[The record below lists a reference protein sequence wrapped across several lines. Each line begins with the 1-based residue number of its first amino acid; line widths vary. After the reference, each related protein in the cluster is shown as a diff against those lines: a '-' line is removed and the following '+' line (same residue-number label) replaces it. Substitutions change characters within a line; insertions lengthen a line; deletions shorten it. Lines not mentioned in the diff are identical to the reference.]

1 MKGEINSTLDERHV
15 SNHSVSNGYFIALII
30 FKSICILLGV
40 SGNLLVIIHNVVL
53 RYEKTPAT
61 YLTTNLAISDLLA
74 CLTIYPL
81 RIGRSVVMLTA
92 SKGEEKSTFFC
103 KLNYLSAFFSVSLSV
118 LTLLAVTYDRY
129 LFIKKPLKYPMLMTK
144 RKVCGMIGA
153 IWSTSLLYLT
163 LAIARVKTSGA
174 YNNCFFGTRALSVLL
189 LLYIYT
195 PILFILLFNLKTW
208 RIAQTQRRSIARNY
222 VRDSSAKN
230 VNITTRIA
238 KELKAVETLAM
249 LMGVLVVCFSPS
261 AVMVIFDLVK
271 FYPGIPPSMYDLFSD
286 LIGINSVFNPLIYC
300 IRHKEY
306 RKVIHRCFHA
316 LCC

>member
-1 MKGEINSTLDERHV
+1 
-15 SNHSVSNGYFIALII
+15 
-30 FKSICILLGV
+30 
-40 SGNLLVIIHNVVL
+40 
-53 RYEKTPAT
+53 
-61 YLTTNLAISDLLA
+61 
-74 CLTIYPL
+74 
-81 RIGRSVVMLTA
+81 
-92 SKGEEKSTFFC
+92 
-103 KLNYLSAFFSVSLSV
+103 
-118 LTLLAVTYDRY
+118 
-129 LFIKKPLKYPMLMTK
+129 
-144 RKVCGMIGA
+144 
-153 IWSTSLLYLT
+153 
-163 LAIARVKTSGA
+163 
-174 YNNCFFGTRALSVLL
+174 
-189 LLYIYT
+189 
-195 PILFILLFNLKTW
+195 
-208 RIAQTQRRSIARNY
+208 